1 MAKKKGKKGK
11 GKKNKKK
18 KNKLNIADMV
28 ADVVANLARK
38 STKKLIKS
46 FGKKAGNLVPPINPA
61 NLLAAA
67 LETTGKKENQNN
79 SDTNEVKQSIA
90 ALTDTEGK

>member
-11 GKKNKKK
+11 SKKNKKK
-18 KNKLNIADMV
+18 KNKLNVADMV

-38 STKKLIKS
+38 STKKLLKS
-46 FGKKAGNLVPPINPA
+46 FGKKAGNLVPQVNPA

-67 LETTGKKENQNN
+67 LENTGNKEIKDNSNN
-79 SDTNEVKQSIA
+79 NEVKQGIA
-90 ALTDTEGK
+90 ALTDADEK